1 MLPEAAVVALK
12 VNASRPAKL
21 PLPNRGPI
29 PNLAPLMSEKSNVNW
44 AEIEAKPAFQSL
56 LGRKAKFIITA
67 TIFFLAYYLALPVL
81 VGYWPDLMKK
91 PVWGKVNI
99 AYVFA
104 LSQFFMAWIV
114 AFIYVRVAAKWDKE
128 AAAVIHGH

>member
-1 MLPEAAVVALK
+1 MRREAAATFSK
-12 VNASRPAKL
+12 VNAGCPENL
-21 PLPNRGPI
+21 PLPNRGRV
-29 PNLAPLMSEKSNVNW
+29 PNLAPLMTEKSNVNW
-44 AEIEAKPAFQSL
+44 AEIEAKPAFRSL
-56 LGRKAKFIITA
+56 LGRKAKFIVIA
-67 TIFFLAYYLALPVL
+67 TVFFMIYYLALPIL

-91 PVWGKVNI
+91 QVWGKVNI

-128 AAAVIHGH
+128 AAAIIHGH